1 MNQLTAQPWFW
12 PTAIIVVALPLAL
25 LVLTETHQWLLG
37 RHSNYARP
45 VLLLRNGVLPA
56 LALYVL
62 VDQVNDNDVEAT
74 WPRIAATVF
83 GFLMILFALSGA
95 NAALFGD
102 ARPGS
107 WRERLPSIFVDLGRL
122 IVIVIGLG
130 LLFSWVWGTN
140 IGGLFAA
147 VGVTSIVIGLAV
159 QTAVGPVIAGLFLL
173 FEQPF
178 RIGDWLDTSAAKGR
192 VLEVNWRSIHI
203 DTGNGIQ
210 IVPNA
215 TLATG
220 SFTNLSR
227 VHGAAFY
234 ASVSLAFTADD
245 RPGRVVETLTAVAD
259 ALPTKLTHLPAR
271 VSVRGGGEYRVS
283 VPIAGPADE
292 SATANQLLHRVWYAA
307 RRAGLHLDEADIGH
321 DDDAADNAAQ
331 AVRIAGS
338 LGLDAPT
345 TEALVA
351 AGRRLTFAQGEIVQ
365 SAGSVPDAVA
375 FVTDGALALTAVT
388 DDGMQVT
395 VAQLDVGDYI
405 GTTALTRQR
414 VLTGAVALRD
424 TTLLSVPRDVMAA
437 VVHRNPQL
445 ARMLGEA
452 IELRRRAAE
461 DARAVTV
468 RSST

>member
-1 MNQLTAQPWFW
+1 MNHLIGQSWFW
-12 PTAIIVVALPLAL
+12 PIAVIVIALPLAL
-25 LVLTETHQWLLG
+25 LILTETHQWLLR

-45 VLLLRNGVLPA
+45 ILLLRNGVLPA

-62 VDQVNDNDVEAT
+62 IDQVNDNDIEAT

-83 GFLMILFALSGA
+83 GFLVILFALSGA

-234 ASVSLAFTADD
+234 STVSLSFTADD
-245 RPGRVVETLTAVAD
+245 RPGKVVEMLTQVAD
-259 ALPTKLTHLPAR
+259 ALPTKLAHLPAR
-271 VSVRGGGEYRVS
+271 VSVRGAGEYRVS
-283 VPIAGPADE
+283 VPIASPADE
-292 SATANQLLHRVWYAA
+292 SGTANHLLHRVWYAA
-307 RRAGLHLDEADIGH
+307 RRAGLHLDEADIDH
-321 DDDAADNAAQ
+321 DDDAVDNTAEAA
-331 AVRIAGS
+331 RIGAS
-338 LGLDAPT
+338 LGLDAQT
-345 TEALVA
+345 TAALVA
-351 AGRRLTFAQGEIVQ
+351 AGRRLTFASGEIVQ
-365 SAGSVPDAVA
+365 SAGTVPDAIA
-375 FVTDGALALTAVT
+375 FITDGALALTAVT
-388 DDGMQVT
+388 ADGAEVT

-414 VLTGAVALRD
+414 VITGAVALRD
-424 TTLLSVPRDVMAA
+424 TTLLSVPRHVMSA
-437 VVHRNPQL
+437 VVQQNPQL
-445 ARMLGEA
+445 ARMLGET
-452 IELRRRAAE
+452 IELRRKAAD
-461 DARAVTV
+461 DARGATV
-468 RSST
+468 PSTP

>member
-1 MNQLTAQPWFW
+1 MSQAWFW
-12 PTAIIVVALPLAL
+12 PTAFVVVGLPVALLI
-25 LVLTETHQWLLG
+25 LTEAHQWLAR
-37 RHSNYARP
+37 RHSTYARP

-62 VDQVNDNDVEAT
+62 LDQLNDHDVEAT

-83 GFLMILFALSGA
+83 GFLVILFALSGA
-95 NAALFGD
+95 NAALFGH
-102 ARPGS
+102 ARPGT
-107 WRERLPSIFVDLGRL
+107 WRERLPSIFIDLGRL

-130 LLFSWVWGTN
+130 LVFSWVWGTN

-178 RIGDWLDTSAAKGR
+178 RIGDWLDTSSVKGR

-227 VHGAAFY
+227 VHGAAYY
-234 ASVSLAFTADD
+234 AAASLNFTAED
-245 RPGRVVETLTAVAD
+245 RPGKVVAMLTEVAD
-259 ALPTKLTHLPAR
+259 ALPGKLPALPVR
-271 VSVRGGGEYRVS
+271 VSARGAGEYRVS
-283 VPIAGPADE
+283 IPVAGPADE
-292 SATANQLLHRVWYAA
+292 GSTVNLLLHRVWYAA
-307 RRAGLHLDEADIGH
+307 RRAGLHLDEAELGH
-321 DDDAADNAAQ
+321 DDDAVDTALQ
-331 AVRIAGS
+331 ARRISAS
-338 LGLDAPT
+338 LGLDEDT
-345 TEALVA
+345 TDTLITAS
-351 AGRRLTFAQGEIVQ
+351 RRLTFAEGEIVQ
-365 SAGSVPDAVA
+365 SEGSVPEAIS
-375 FVTDGALALTAVT
+375 FITEGALALTAT
-388 DDGMQVT
+388 AADGTRLT
-395 VAQLDVGDYI
+395 VARLEVGDYI

-414 VLTGAVALRD
+414 VLTGALALRD
-424 TTLLSVPRDVMAA
+424 TTLLAVPREVIGP
-437 VVHRNPQL
+437 VVQQNPQL

-452 IELRRRAAE
+452 IEMRRRAAE
-461 DARAVTV
+461 DVRTATV
-468 RSST
+468 RSTADV